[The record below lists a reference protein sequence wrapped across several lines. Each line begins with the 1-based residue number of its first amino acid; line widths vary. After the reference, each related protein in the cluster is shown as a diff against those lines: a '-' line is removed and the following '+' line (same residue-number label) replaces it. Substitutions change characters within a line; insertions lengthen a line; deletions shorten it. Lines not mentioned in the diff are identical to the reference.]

1 MRNSRVVLSALGGP
15 EVLQVIE
22 EDLRDPG
29 ANEVRIRI
37 LATGVAFADVLMR
50 RGLYSGVPP
59 LPYSP
64 GYDIVGVVDFCGAG
78 VSQWKSGDLV
88 AALTQTGGYACYI
101 VLPESELVRVP
112 IGLDPAEAVSLVLNY
127 TTAYN

>member
-1 MRNSRVVLSALGGP
+1 MRSSRVVLSALGGP

-64 GYDIVGVVDFCGAG
+64 GYEIDPSYRETAPRRKCVDSRSRRRSWDRRTAARLACRFEDVRHGV
-78 VSQWKSGDLV
+78 
-88 AALTQTGGYACYI
+88 
-101 VLPESELVRVP
+101 
-112 IGLDPAEAVSLVLNY
+112 PAQA
-127 TTAYN
+127 

>member
-88 AALTQTGGYACYI
+88 GALTQTGGYSRYI
-101 VLPESELVRVP
+101 VLPEPELVRVP
-112 IGLDPAEAVSLVLNY
+112 PGLD
-127 TTAYN
+127 